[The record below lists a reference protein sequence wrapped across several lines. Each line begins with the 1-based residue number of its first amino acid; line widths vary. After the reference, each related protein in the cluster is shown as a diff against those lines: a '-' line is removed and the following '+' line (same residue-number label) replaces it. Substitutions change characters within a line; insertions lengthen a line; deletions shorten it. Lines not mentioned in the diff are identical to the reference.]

1 VKLTAAALIASV
13 FSAGQGTASAEIL
26 WKGNFETKDLTRW
39 SRALNPVTGS
49 RQNITVVDSPAL
61 PSGYAAQ
68 ITVHPD
74 DIFSNGHNRVEL
86 NYEGKRTGEG
96 QTTFFSWRFRLA
108 TNPEVHEDIAYW
120 ETQGPDYRQSMA
132 FYVDPGRDG
141 ARIGFRTNLPAAK
154 EHWNGTVSAGEWHQ
168 IAMKIV
174 WARTAGNGR
183 VSVWFDG
190 QPVVEEAAAPTKPNG
205 ADLFIQMG
213 FHRDRSQAAVETIY
227 IGDAIEGT
235 SPEDV
240 VDAEPA
246 TSHRSKQSSN

>member
-1 VKLTAAALIASV
+1 
-13 FSAGQGTASAEIL
+13 
-26 WKGNFETKDLTRW
+26 
-39 SRALNPVTGS
+39 
-49 RQNITVVDSPAL
+49 
-61 PSGYAAQ
+61 
-68 ITVHPD
+68 
-74 DIFSNGHNRVEL
+74 
-86 NYEGKRTGEG
+86 
-96 QTTFFSWRFRLA
+96 
-108 TNPEVHEDIAYW
+108 
-120 ETQGPDYRQSMA
+120 
-132 FYVDPGRDG
+132 
-141 ARIGFRTNLPAAK
+141 
-154 EHWNGTVSAGEWHQ
+154 
-168 IAMKIV
+168 MKIV